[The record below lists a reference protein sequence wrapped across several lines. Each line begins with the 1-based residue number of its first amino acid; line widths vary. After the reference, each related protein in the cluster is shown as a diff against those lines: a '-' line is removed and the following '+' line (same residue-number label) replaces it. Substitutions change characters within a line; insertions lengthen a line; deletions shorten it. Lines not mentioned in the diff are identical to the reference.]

1 MEMETEAQTG
11 YLPKVPELLRERAEI
26 QTQMSIISKVMT
38 VSTMLSSMGQF
49 WPAKPWGQG

>member
-1 MEMETEAQTG
+1 METEAQTG

-26 QTQMSIISKVMT
+26 QTQMSLISKVMT